1 MPDSGTIA
9 RIQRFST
16 GDGPGIRSTVFLK
29 GCNLHC
35 SWCHNPETISPEKG
49 QRMFYAELCRGCG
62 SCRSA
67 GICPNGALEFVG
79 SELSPAET
87 AGILSE
93 DAPFYANSGGGVTFS
108 GGEPLLQAEYVRAT
122 AALLKEKGIHIA
134 VDTAACTAYSAF
146 ERLNPV
152 TDLYL
157 VDLKGIEETGLP
169 GKNRRGSKA
178 GSGKYQKAYGRG
190 KDGRTATSRY
200 SGVQRYRGI
209 PWNAQR
215 L

>member
-1 MPDSGTIA
+1 MPDSGTIT

-62 SCRSA
+62 AAAVREA
-67 GICPNGALEFVG
+67 ARNGALEFVG
-79 SELSPAET
+79 YEITPEET
-87 AGILSE
+87 VRILAE

-108 GGEPLLQAEYVRAT
+108 GGEPLLQAEYVRAAGR
-122 AALLKEKGIHIA
+122 AAERKG
-134 VDTAACTAYSAF
+134 
-146 ERLNPV
+146 NP
-152 TDLYL
+152 YCS
-157 VDLKGIEETGLP
+157 GYGGL
-169 GKNRRGSKA
+169 RGVF
-178 GSGKYQKAYGRG
+178 G
-190 KDGRTATSRY
+190 
-200 SGVQRYRGI
+200 
-209 PWNAQR
+209 